1 MPLDE
6 YLGRNLSK
14 LDFIKQNLL
23 NATLTF
29 YHRVKMFFKHL
40 IMSKGSPMCV
50 KNFNYK
56 VEFALRGAAHIHG
69 VLWLDWKTMPM
80 EKDEKESLMA
90 AFKKIR
96 DEENLDDDDK
106 FHLAEYAEKFIT
118 CSLKDTSTKKL

>member
-1 MPLDE
+1 M
-6 YLGRNLSK
+6 K
-14 LDFIKQNLL
+14 FIRKNHL

-29 YHRVKMFFKHL
+29 NHRVKMFLKNNV
-40 IMSKGSPMCV
+40 MSKGSPMCV

-90 AFKKIR
+90 AFKKI
-96 DEENLDDDDK
+96 NCPVKHYYTVLPNQFFK
-106 FHLAEYAEKFIT
+106 VNILTQY
-118 CSLKDTSTKKL
+118 LTSCNNYL